1 MRVPLTWLREYVELP
16 ADVSA
21 RDLASRLTL
30 AGLEVETVDELGS
43 DLTGPIVF
51 GRVLEIEEL
60 SWFKKPIRFCKVDV
74 GQANGT
80 GEPQEIVCGARN
92 FAEGDLVVVSLP
104 GAELPGGFRI
114 GARKTYGR
122 MSAGMICS
130 ATELG
135 LWEDHT
141 GIVVLPE
148 GFAEIGADAIATLGL
163 REDVLDIAVTPDRG
177 YALSMRGVARDA
189 LDQLVVA
196 EVIGVSQ
203 DDEGYVRID
212 LKLTNDDLAAIAGV
226 SRQFTNGTLQALRK
240 RGLIAARRSPARF

>member
-1 MRVPLTWLREYVELP
+1 MRVPLTWLREYVDLP
-16 ADVSA
+16 VDVSA

-60 SWFKKPIRFCKVDV
+60 TGFKKPIRYCKVDV
-74 GQANGT
+74 GSANGS

-92 FAEGDLVVVSLP
+92 FVEGDLVVVVLP

-135 LWEDHT
+135 LWEDHS

-148 GFAEIGADAIATLGL
+148 GSGEIGGCGVVNP
-163 REDVLDIAVTPDRG
+163 RVLTA
-177 YALSMRGVARDA
+177 
-189 LDQLVVA
+189 
-196 EVIGVSQ
+196 
-203 DDEGYVRID
+203 
-212 LKLTNDDLAAIAGV
+212 AGV
-226 SRQFTNGTLQALRK
+226 DPEVYSGWAFGLGIERTLMFAHGVRDMHDMVEGDIRFTSAFGSEN
-240 RGLIAARRSPARF
+240 